1 MLKIGSIEDNDGE
14 YIIHREFYRQG
25 MIFKDE
31 EAYKFHKDQPCCSP
45 ELSDSVYTGNDFLE
59 LCNCQQDLADELF
72 EGVDWQ
78 HPESLK
84 EDWFVNGECCGGRY
98 DYPVCSHGRNRVWLR
113 QEQANRNRT
122 LQIYHRCDKNAA

>member
-31 EAYKFHKDQPCCSP
+31 EVYKFHKDQPCYSP

-84 EDWFVNGECCGGRY
+84 EDWFVNGECGSRVGQ
-98 DYPVCSHGRNRVWLR
+98 RNECLS
-113 QEQANRNRT
+113 AGDDRNP
-122 LQIYHRCDKNAA
+122 NAGKAG

>member
-14 YIIHREFYRQG
+14 YVIHREFYRQG

-31 EAYKFHKDQPCCSP
+31 EAYKFHKDQPCYSP

-59 LCNCQQDLADELF
+59 VCNCQQDLADELF

-84 EDWFVNGECCGGRY
+84 EDWFANGEWVECEGCGKIINYG
-98 DYPVCSHGRNRVWLR
+98 DGCNDTKCPNCGKAVEV
-113 QEQANRNRT
+113 
-122 LQIYHRCDKNAA
+122 

>member
-31 EAYKFHKDQPCCSP
+31 EAYKFHKDQPCYSP

-84 EDWFVNGECCGGRY
+84 EDWFVNGEW
-98 DYPVCSHGRNRVWLR
+98 V
-113 QEQANRNRT
+113 Q
-122 LQIYHRCDKNAA
+122 

>member
-1 MLKIGSIEDNDGE
+1 
-14 YIIHREFYRQG
+14 

-31 EAYKFHKDQPCCSP
+31 EAYKFHKDQPCYSP

-84 EDWFVNGECCGGRY
+84 EDWFVNGEWVECEECGKIINYGDGCNDTKCPNCGRK
-98 DYPVCSHGRNRVWLR
+98 VKVG
-113 QEQANRNRT
+113 
-122 LQIYHRCDKNAA
+122 

>member
-1 MLKIGSIEDNDGE
+1 MLKIGNIEDNGGE

-31 EAYKFHKDQPCCSP
+31 EAYKFHKDQPCYSP

-72 EGVDWQ
+72 EGQ
-78 HPESLK
+78 PSL
-84 EDWFVNGECCGGRY
+84 
-98 DYPVCSHGRNRVWLR
+98 WLLIQKLLSWNLTVSGPLR
-113 QEQANRNRT
+113 PLIT
-122 LQIYHRCDKNAA
+122 LLELLSF

>member
-31 EAYKFHKDQPCCSP
+31 EAYKFHKDQPCYSP

-84 EDWFVNGECCGGRY
+84 EGLVRKWRMGRMRGM
-98 DYPVCSHGRNRVWLR
+98 PGKSSIMAMGAMTRNVRIVEER
-113 QEQANRNRT
+113 
-122 LQIYHRCDKNAA
+122 

>member
-14 YIIHREFYRQG
+14 YIHHREFYRQG

-31 EAYKFHKDQPCCSP
+31 EVYKFHKDQPCYSP

-84 EDWFVNGECCGGRY
+84 EGLVRKWRMGRM
-98 DYPVCSHGRNRVWLR
+98 
-113 QEQANRNRT
+113 
-122 LQIYHRCDKNAA
+122 